1 MTILRS
7 ALFNLFFFVSTFVLT
22 VPAATIALV
31 APGQVTAWAKFWAR
45 LQIRAARV
53 ICGIRVQISGWENLP
68 PAPVLIASRHEST
81 FDILIWIAL
90 LPAACFVV
98 KRELCQIPLFGR
110 CIAAT
115 GMISVDR
122 SAGGAA
128 MRALLRGGDR
138 AAAERR
144 HIVIFPEGT
153 RVEPDQ
159 HPPLQPGVAALAS
172 RTGLPVVPV
181 LTDSGRLWG
190 RHSFRK
196 RPGTIRIL
204 IQPPLTV
211 VTGRDALLDAL
222 WAAFD
227 ARKFQVERAGDG
239 EFGLRTGV

>member
-1 MTILRS
+1 MTTLRS
-7 ALFNLFFFVSTFVLT
+7 ALFNLFFFVSTFLFS
-22 VPAATIALV
+22 VPAAAISLV
-31 APGQVTAWAKFWAR
+31 APNQIMSWARAWAKVQVA
-45 LQIRAARV
+45 AARI
-53 ICGIRVQISGWENLP
+53 ICGIRVEISGWENLP

-98 KRELCQIPLFGR
+98 KRELCQIPFFGR
-110 CIAAT
+110 CIHAT
-115 GMISVDR
+115 GMICVDR

-128 MRALLRGGDR
+128 MRALLRGADR
-138 AAAERR
+138 AAAESR

-153 RVEPDQ
+153 RVDPGL

-181 LTDSGRLWG
+181 LTDSGSLWG

-196 RPGTIRIL
+196 QPGTIRIL

-211 VTGRDALLDAL
+211 TTGREALLDAL
-222 WAAFD
+222 WGAFGG
-227 ARKFQVERAGDG
+227 ESGGDG
-239 EFGLRTGV
+239 ELELRADG